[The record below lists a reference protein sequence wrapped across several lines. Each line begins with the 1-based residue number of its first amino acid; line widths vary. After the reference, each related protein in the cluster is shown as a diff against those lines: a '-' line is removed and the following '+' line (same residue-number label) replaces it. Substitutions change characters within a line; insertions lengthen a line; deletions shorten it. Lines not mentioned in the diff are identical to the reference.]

1 MVILPVSRKITMPCN
16 DKYQFLIIF
25 MEVLTGNYLTNF
37 QLLILYLNKYLKI
50 NIEFNLLKD
59 LPYKLYRH

>member
-1 MVILPVSRKITMPCN
+1 MVILPVSRKITMPFN

-25 MEVLTGNYLTNF
+25 MEFSGNYLTNF
-37 QLLILYLNKYLKI
+37 QFLILYLNKDLKI

>member
-1 MVILPVSRKITMPCN
+1 M
-16 DKYQFLIIF
+16 
-25 MEVLTGNYLTNF
+25 GNYLINF
-37 QLLILYLNKYLKI
+37 QFLILYLNKYLKI

>member
-1 MVILPVSRKITMPCN
+1 MVILPVSRKITMPFN

-25 MEVLTGNYLTNF
+25 MEFSGNYLINF
-37 QLLILYLNKYLKI
+37 QFLILYLNKDLKI